1 MKIFGTRIPCK
12 TVTQQFFPQSQNFAH
27 SRSTFHSSNFLPDLI
42 DAPRL
47 IQTMCQGHEDS
58 APQEQPKVA
67 SSSSSTSTSSGQP
80 HQSDQKKHQ
89 KFQKK
94 QQKQQFARPTPPPSE
109 LPRPTYEL
117 VKEKSAKIA
126 NGVPYVD
133 VTRIPSRAFRD

>member
-1 MKIFGTRIPCK
+1 MKIFGARIPCK
-12 TVTQQFFPQSQNFAH
+12 TVTQQFFIQTQNFAH
-27 SRSTFHSSNFLPDLI
+27 LRCMFHSSNFPPDFI
-42 DAPRL
+42 GAPRL

-58 APQEQPKVA
+58 APQEQPKVV
-67 SSSSSTSTSSGQP
+67 SSSTSTSSGQP

-89 KFQKK
+89 KFQK
-94 QQKQQFARPTPPPSE
+94 QQKQQFARPIPPPSE
-109 LPRPTYEL
+109 PPRPTHEL